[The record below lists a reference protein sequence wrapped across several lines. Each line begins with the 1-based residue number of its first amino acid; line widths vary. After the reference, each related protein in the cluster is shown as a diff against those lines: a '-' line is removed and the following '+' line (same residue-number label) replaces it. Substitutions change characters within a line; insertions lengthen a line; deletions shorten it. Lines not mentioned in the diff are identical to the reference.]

1 MIFAAV
7 TLTEL
12 APILTIFV
20 GMLAGFYALLKFV
33 LSQSEKTSE
42 SDRGER
48 QQLSKAIADM
58 AESNR
63 EIADATNK
71 GNEEAKIRNGHLGEQ
86 NIKIAKLVTSQ
97 NTDVKGIRN
106 TNNKIVELL
115 KLNKDQHIE
124 TQIVDVQTVNK
135 EK

>member
-1 MIFAAV
+1 MIFASV

-63 EIADATNK
+63 EIAEATNK

-86 NIKIAKLVTSQ
+86 NIKIARLVTSQ

-106 TNNKIVELL
+106 TNKKIVELL

>member
-1 MIFAAV
+1 MDSAV
-7 TLTEL
+7 FL
-12 APILTIFV
+12 AVLAVFSTMVV
-20 GMLAGFYALLKFV
+20 GLFKIIDTQNKAQALL
-33 LSQSEKTSE
+33 
-42 SDRGER
+42 
-48 QQLSKAIADM
+48 
-58 AESNR
+58 AENLKDNTDSNR